1 MINPTRNVEI
11 KLAEFVTQFNC
22 KTYKRCNSRFYATR
36 VRLKEVYLIKYNR
49 NEYISTLNPFKVRV
63 LGSKIDAFAAK
74 VWLTI
79 DDPLRR

>member
-11 KLAEFVTQFNC
+11 KLAESVTQFNC

-36 VRLKEVYLIKYNR
+36 VRLKEVYLIKYSRIDYDSN
-49 NEYISTLNPFKVRV
+49 LNPFKVRV
-63 LGSKIDAFAAK
+63 LGLKRDASTAK

-79 DDPLRR
+79 DDPLGW